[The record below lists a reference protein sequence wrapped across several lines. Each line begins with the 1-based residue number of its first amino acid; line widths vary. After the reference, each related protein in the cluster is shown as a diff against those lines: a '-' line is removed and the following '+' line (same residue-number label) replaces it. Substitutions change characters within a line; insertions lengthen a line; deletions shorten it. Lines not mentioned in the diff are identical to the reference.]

1 MDPLRTMFRHHAWA
15 TAMVIDHCAGLPAE
29 RLQDTIPG
37 TYGTI
42 MATLKHVVGA
52 DQRYL
57 ARMTGQQAEHP
68 VREDEELTLAA
79 LRTAHEESSR
89 RWETLVDRAPE
100 LDVTLQPFRDIPET
114 PHAEDLLF
122 LQAIHHGNDHRTH
135 ICSILGAL
143 GLEVPEVDGWSY
155 WYR

>member
-15 TAMVIDHCAGLPAE
+15 TAQLIDHCDGLPAE
-29 RLQDTIPG
+29 RLQETIPG

-42 MATLKHVVGA
+42 LATLTHIVGA

-57 ARMTGQQAEHP
+57 ARMTQEQAKHP
-68 VREDEELTLAA
+68 VREDQEVTLAG
-79 LRTAHEESSR
+79 LRDANDESAR
-89 RWETLVDRAPE
+89 RWDALVDRAPE
-100 LDVTLQPFRDIPET
+100 LNVTLAPFRDIPET
-114 PHAEDLLF
+114 PRAEDLLF

-135 ICSILGAL
+135 ICSILGAE
-143 GLEVPEVDGWSY
+143 GQEVPDVSGWAY